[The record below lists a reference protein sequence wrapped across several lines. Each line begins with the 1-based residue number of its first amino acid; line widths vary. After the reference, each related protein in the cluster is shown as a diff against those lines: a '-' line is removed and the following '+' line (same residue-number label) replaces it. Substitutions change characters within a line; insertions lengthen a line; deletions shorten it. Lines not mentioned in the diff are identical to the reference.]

1 MSITEKVNKKHGM
14 MPEKTTWSA
23 QDRAKALARKL
34 LELNWEIP
42 KAIISDRDAKYLC
55 ELWKG
60 IFQELGTRLPASLY
74 FLALY
79 TTFPSGN
86 SGVRTLNRPQYL
98 SLSNLDTEHILHIL
112 ITRANAARITHRA
125 GRRNVAAYLK
135 GVIIPTARHAPRREL
150 CKLQW

>member
-42 KAIISDRDAKYLC
+42 KAIISDRDAKCLS

-74 FLALY
+74 FLVLY
-79 TTFPSGN
+79 TTFPSRN
-86 SGVRTLNRPQYL
+86 SGVGTLNRPQYL
-98 SLSNLDTEHILHIL
+98 SLGNLDTEHIC
-112 ITRANAARITHRA
+112 TS
-125 GRRNVAAYLK
+125 
-135 GVIIPTARHAPRREL
+135 
-150 CKLQW
+150 